1 MRGLF
6 PRQIPTKGI
15 YNLIDY
21 TSTSDVS
28 LSLSTEGAPH
38 RIMCSFSDGHDKVV
52 WASNLK
58 IEIVILDLV
67 VKGKLERDAPEKA
80 KLGDTHKKGNWVI
93 SF

>member
-1 MRGLF
+1 MITGVLSPTEVRDLRGLF

-67 VKGKLERDAPEKA
+67 VKGK
-80 KLGDTHKKGNWVI
+80 I
-93 SF
+93 

>member
-1 MRGLF
+1 MITGVLSPTEVRDLEGLF

-38 RIMCSFSDGHDKVV
+38 RITCSFSDGHDKVV

-67 VKGKLERDAPEKA
+67 VKGK
-80 KLGDTHKKGNWVI
+80 I
-93 SF
+93 